1 MKRSDEYEH
10 LQDCDGCKKPVPVTQ
25 LFWHDE
31 DYTICES
38 CLEDMASTQD
48 VPELSEPS

>member
-25 LFWHDE
+25 LFWNDE
-31 DYTICES
+31 HYTICES
-38 CLEDMASTQD
+38 CLEEQSSMQD
-48 VPELSEPS
+48 VPEPFELS